1 MIFALTIAAVAF
13 CALILLRQR
22 RRDRAARK
30 SDAHEVYVLA
40 LKEWLD
46 DENIVDAMRRNGF
59 WESYIIR
66 MRWLAG
72 RPGMSEP
79 EARAFVAKILENR
92 TVRRVVAAHMAKR
105 HGLDRKRTMAN
116 MGKML
121 ESVRS

>member
-1 MIFALTIAAVAF
+1 MIFAITLSAIAF

-40 LKEWLD
+40 LKEWLH
-46 DENIVDAMRRNGF
+46 EPEIVDAIQRNAMQ
-59 WESYIIR
+59 WQA
-66 MRWLAG
+66 LAG
-72 RPGMSEP
+72 GMEILNSGTMTEP
-79 EARAFVAKILENR
+79 MARALAAKILENR